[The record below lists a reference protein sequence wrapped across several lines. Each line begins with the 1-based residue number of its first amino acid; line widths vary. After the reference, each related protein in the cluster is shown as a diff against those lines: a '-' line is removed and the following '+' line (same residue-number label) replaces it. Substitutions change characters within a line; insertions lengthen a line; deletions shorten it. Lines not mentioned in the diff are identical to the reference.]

1 MFKLRY
7 RNSSIKTLMQLFK
20 ILFEKHFF
28 GVSSWW
34 ASKLGIKSSFIRL
47 FFIYGAF
54 AAHFTIYIYL
64 IMVFILK
71 IRNHFKYRRKS
82 VFDL

>member
-1 MFKLRY
+1 MSILHITIFKNKMKLFKLV
-7 RNSSIKTLMQLFK
+7 
-20 ILFEKHFF
+20 FEKHFF

-34 ASKLGIKSSFIRL
+34 GSRLGIKTSFIRL

-54 AAHFTIYIYL
+54 ANNLTIIIYL

-71 IRNHFKYRRKS
+71 IRNHIKYKRKS

>member
-1 MFKLRY
+1 MVLEISCKFTGMKLFKL
-7 RNSSIKTLMQLFK
+7 
-20 ILFEKHFF
+20 ILEKHFF

-34 ASKLGIKSSFIRL
+34 GSKLGLKSSLVRL

-54 AAHFTIYIYL
+54 ANNFTILIYL

-71 IRNHFKYRRKS
+71 IRNHFKYKRKS

>member
-1 MFKLRY
+1 MKLFKL
-7 RNSSIKTLMQLFK
+7 I
-20 ILFEKHFF
+20 FEKHFF

-34 ASKLGIKSSFIRL
+34 GAKLGLKSSLIRL
-47 FFIYGAF
+47 FFIYGVF
-54 AAHFTIYIYL
+54 ANSFTILLYL

-71 IRNHFKYRRKS
+71 IRNHFKYKRKS

>member
-1 MFKLRY
+1 MK
-7 RNSSIKTLMQLFK
+7 LFK

-34 ASKLGIKSSFIRL
+34 ASKLGIKPSFVRL
-47 FFIYGAF
+47 FFIYGTF
-54 AAHFTIYIYL
+54 VSSFTVAIYL
-64 IMVFILK
+64 TMVFALK
-71 IRNHFKYRRKS
+71 IRNHFKYSRKS